1 VPFEVP
7 YPHAAPR
14 EYSIRYKDSLPEII
28 DIFEGD
34 LFSDRLCLYPERR
47 YIQRAGGGLMR
58 LWEENSSGDDWWDVQ
73 VGVSS
78 VIVYYALTFAFQTML
93 GDDTIVIHLQIY
105 MDSTHMTSFG
115 NVKYW
120 GVFLW
125 IGNAPKAERSDR
137 GGRGR
142 AILIAYLPTVISY
155 HFIIKCY
162 TDHLSTGNRA
172 QE

>member
-1 VPFEVP
+1 MSFEVP
-7 YPHAAPR
+7 YPHAASR
-14 EYSIRYKDSLPEII
+14 KYSVRYKDSLPEII
-28 DIFEGD
+28 DIFEDD
-34 LFSDRLCLYPERR
+34 LFLDWLCLYPERR

-73 VGVSS
+73 ASVSS
-78 VIVYYALTFAFQTML
+78 VILYHVLTLIFQTTL
-93 GDDTIVIHLQIY
+93 GDDAIVIHLQIY
-105 MDSTHMTSFG
+105 IDSTHVTSFG

-142 AILIAYLPTVISY
+142 GILIAYLPTVI
-155 HFIIKCY
+155 FISL
-162 TDHLSTGNRA
+162 HN
-172 QE
+172 